1 MYLDFAQGIA
11 EHELLERARS
21 RSTRYLR
28 QAQFPSEKH
37 LEAFDYRHQTTITKR
52 QVNALLD
59 FGFIDNRN
67 NLIVIGPPGVGK
79 THLAIGI
86 GY

>member
-1 MYLDFAQGIA
+1 MA

-37 LEAFDYRHQTTITKR
+37 LEAFDYRHQTTVTKLPSPNVR
-52 QVNALLD
+52 
-59 FGFIDNRN
+59 
-67 NLIVIGPPGVGK
+67 
-79 THLAIGI
+79 
-86 GY
+86 